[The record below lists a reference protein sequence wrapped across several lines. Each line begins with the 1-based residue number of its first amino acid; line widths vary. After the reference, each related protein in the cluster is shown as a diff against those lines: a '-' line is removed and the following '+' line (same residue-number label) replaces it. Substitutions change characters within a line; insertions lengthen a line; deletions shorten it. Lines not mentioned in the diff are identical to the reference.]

1 MRSANAQ
8 VGVAIANRLPQ
19 FTLTAGLSGTATTF
33 SQLFAHG
40 AGGWSL
46 AGDVTQPLFQ
56 GFTLLH
62 RQRAAKQALIQA
74 AAQYRTTVI
83 AAFQNV
89 ADTLH
94 ALVSDADALQAA
106 DKAERAA
113 RHSLDLAT
121 RQYQV
126 GYAGYLALLSAEQT
140 YDQAVINTV
149 QAQANRYADTAAL
162 FEALGGGWWNRADLT
177 RN

>member
-8 VGVAIANRLPQ
+8 VGAAIANRLPQ
-19 FTLTAGLSGTATTF
+19 FTITANGSGSATIFTEMF
-33 SQLFAHG
+33 SHG
-40 AGGWSL
+40 GPGWSI
-46 AGDVTQPLFQ
+46 AGDVSQPLFQ

-62 RQRAAKQALIQA
+62 RQRAAKQALVQA
-74 AAQYRTTVI
+74 TAQYRSTVI

-94 ALVSDADALQAA
+94 ALASDADALKAA
-106 DKAERAA
+106 DRAEQAA
-113 RHSLDLAT
+113 RHSFDLAT
-121 RQYQV
+121 AQYQT
-126 GYAGYLALLSAEQT
+126 GYTSYLTLLSAEQI

-162 FEALGGGWWNRADLT
+162 FEALGGGWWNRPDLT